1 MTVSEYYF
9 EFADKKD
16 NFSFVVR
23 EEFPEGEGL
32 PKSTAS
38 FPGWT
43 RLECHR
49 CSHCP
54 LSVQDAPYCPPALS
68 MVKLVERFSECNS
81 FETVTLHVRA
91 GVQKHSTTTD
101 LQTALAYLYPVIL
114 LRSACPYA
122 PLLRPMEKFIK
133 PFPDLDDALFYALSV
148 DLIRKQISAAASS
161 SPSVVDN
168 SVNKDSYNIA
178 MAFHGLLNR
187 LRAASHNDANINAII
202 KDIQWAY
209 GILYSQARI
218 LDRLKPY
225 FTGNQAFNSS

>member
-1 MTVSEYYF
+1 MMGSKYYF
-9 EFADKKD
+9 EFPDKGKD
-16 NFSFVVR
+16 FSYAV
-23 EEFPEGEGL
+23 EEEIVEGKAPLEGTAAFP
-32 PKSTAS
+32 A
-38 FPGWT
+38 WT

-54 LSVQDAPYCPPALS
+54 LAVQYVPYCPPALN
-68 MVKLVERFSECNS
+68 MVKLVEKFSDCNS
-81 FETVTLHVRA
+81 FEPVTLHVVN

-133 PFPDLDDALFYALSV
+133 PFPDLEDALFYSLSFE
-148 DLIRKQISAAASS
+148 LIKKRLFDGGFGTSNVEDECVS
-161 SPSVVDN
+161 
-168 SVNKDSYNIA
+168 KDFYNIA

-202 KDIQWAY
+202 KDIQWSY
-209 GILYSQARI
+209 NILHSQESI

-225 FTGNQAFNSS
+225 FTEDIGPTQS